1 MAWCNLCVCW
11 RACPVLSWACHV
23 TWTCVCRFH
32 VNAHLP
38 RRHRSPQ
45 ERGSNKMVID
55 SSLGQKNKT
64 LREKK
69 EGQRE
74 RERTR
79 DEMRRDGISRTY
91 CFSSC
96 VLSRFFSFFF
106 PFFGRD
112 GGGGRGGGEGG
123 GGREKGGRE
132 KERERRRESVICG
145 DACAR

>member
-1 MAWCNLCVCW
+1 
-11 RACPVLSWACHV
+11 
-23 TWTCVCRFH
+23 
-32 VNAHLP
+32 
-38 RRHRSPQ
+38 
-45 ERGSNKMVID
+45 MVID

-96 VLSRFFSFFF
+96 VLFRFFLFFLF
-106 PFFGRD
+106 LEGRRRRER
-112 GGGGRGGGEGG
+112 GGGRWRGGEG
-123 GGREKGGRE
+123 EKGGRE
-132 KERERRRESVICG
+132 KERERGRESVICG